1 MLRLVFSEQ
10 LSEFRD
16 RDNSNLVNLLHIQ
29 QRAIGS
35 NNIIGFYGV
44 GEVEQVVVFQIR
56 RAVKALVK

>member
-29 QRAIGS
+29 QRAVGS
-35 NNIIGFYGV
+35 HDVIGFYGV
-44 GEVEQVVVFQIR
+44 GEVEQVVVFHIR